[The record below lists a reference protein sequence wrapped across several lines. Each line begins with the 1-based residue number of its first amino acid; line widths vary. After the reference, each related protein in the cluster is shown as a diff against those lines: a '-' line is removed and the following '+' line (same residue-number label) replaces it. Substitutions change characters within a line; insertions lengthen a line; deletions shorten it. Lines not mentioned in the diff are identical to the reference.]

1 MKVSTTAERLNQL
14 MQKYDLR
21 QSDILKRCDSFSY
34 LFDVKI
40 QKSDLSQYISGKIEP
55 SQKKLT
61 ILASALNV
69 NEPWLMGYDVDPNI
83 VNLVLTPHER
93 NIILAYRLHTEMQD
107 AVDRLLD
114 VDPEKR
120 DQIPG

>member
-114 VDPEKR
+114 VDSEKR